1 MRKSLVF
8 FTVVSSIT
16 LSACSE
22 AQVRETMSS
31 VGQEISD
38 TAARVTASAVA
49 QQIKDKAVE
58 LGRAAGDVS
67 VIEMIKSVRS
77 DVSLEY
83 LDANGDGID
92 DDGKITVVV
101 GSGQACI
108 DFAAGVTSGRCL

>member
-1 MRKSLVF
+1 MRKALVLF
-8 FTVVSSIT
+8 AVMSSVS

-22 AQVRETMSS
+22 VQVRETMSS

-58 LGRAAGDVS
+58 LGRAAGDVG
-67 VIEMIKSVRS
+67 VIEIIKSIRS
-77 DVSLEY
+77 DVSIEY
-83 LDANGDGID
+83 MDANGDGID

-108 DFAAGVTSGRCL
+108 DFASGVTSGRCL